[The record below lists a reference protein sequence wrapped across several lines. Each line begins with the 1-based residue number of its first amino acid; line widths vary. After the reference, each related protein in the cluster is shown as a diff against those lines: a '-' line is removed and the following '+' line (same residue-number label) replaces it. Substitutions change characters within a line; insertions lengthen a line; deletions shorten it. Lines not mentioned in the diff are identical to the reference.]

1 MSLFISTTNTGSTV
15 INIYLDKRETKNRMV
30 IAIDD
35 RVRVKHGSVSY
46 IWSTCITVYSWL

>member
-1 MSLFISTTNTGSTV
+1 MSLFISTTKTGSTV

-46 IWSTCITVYSWL
+46 I